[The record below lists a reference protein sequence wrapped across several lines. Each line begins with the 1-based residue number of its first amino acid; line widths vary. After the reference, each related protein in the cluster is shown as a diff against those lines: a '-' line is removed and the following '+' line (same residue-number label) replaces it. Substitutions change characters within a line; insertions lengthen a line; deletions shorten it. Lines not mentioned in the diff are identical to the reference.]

1 MLAVAREAA
10 AMLDVEGTDTTM
22 RVSNCEVKG
31 WRLCSLMT
39 SGGATEDAILGVNG
53 VVYIFYRLRV
63 SHLDE
68 EGRKDTRKL
77 TPMND
82 GSPYPDEY
90 FRKVIKYLKDLA
102 G

>member
-1 MLAVAREAA
+1 
-10 AMLDVEGTDTTM
+10 
-22 RVSNCEVKG
+22 
-31 WRLCSLMT
+31 
-39 SGGATEDAILGVNG
+39 
-53 VVYIFYRLRV
+53 VYIFYRLRV